1 MKKGAIISIMSMT
14 MFLAVLLLVLAFNP
28 IFAAIGPIG
37 LTQETLGQEIRDEA
51 ANRYKMMT
59 YHGRYQ
65 EQLGTAIRNNSEAR
79 LEWDVKAG
87 VFQEDLGKVIRDDA
101 VLRQIGAGNMQEE
114 LGRAIVNVAILSFKL
129 VRTREE
135 LGAAIRDEASTKYDR
150 MTAIGKY
157 QERLGK
163 AIKMDAVTR
172 LKMAEEVA
180 LNQEERSVP
189 VGEDN
194 ALPYTSLLL
203 VGMTIAAAASFFFS
217 WAIYCPQYKGEKAEE
232 EEISKAA

>member
-1 MKKGAIISIMSMT
+1 MKKGAIISIVST
-14 MFLAVLLLVLAFNP
+14 TIFLAVLLLVLAFDP

-37 LTQETLGQEIRDEA
+37 FTQETLGQEIRDEA

-65 EQLGTAIRNNSEAR
+65 EQLGMAIRNNSEAR
-79 LEWDVKAG
+79 LEWNAKAG
-87 VFQEDLGKVIRDDA
+87 VFQEELGKVIRDDA

-114 LGRAIVNVAILSFKL
+114 LGRALVSVALLDFKL
-129 VRTREE
+129 VRTQEE
-135 LGAAIRDEASTKYDR
+135 LGVAIRDEASTKYDT
-150 MTAIGKY
+150 MTAMGKY

-172 LKMAEEVA
+172 LTMAKEVV
-180 LNQEERSVP
+180 LNQEEQSVP

-194 ALPYTSLLL
+194 ALPYTSLML

-217 WAIYCPQYKGEKAEE
+217 WAICPQHEGEKAEEE